1 MKTNFRQ
8 CIPIY
13 TWNLKLINSD
23 DIRQVNRFQEPP
35 AFGALCD
42 LIWSDPGEDFGKE
55 DAVEVGKFSKD
66 SSGEWNFT
74 AIGEGYV
81 GGIMAFIKKYAK
93 NF

>member
-13 TWNLKLINSD
+13 TWNLKFINSD

-55 DAVEVGKFSKD
+55 AQGTEDFIPNQTRGC
-66 SSGEWNFT
+66 
-74 AIGEGYV
+74 GY
-81 GGIMAFIKKYAK
+81 FYR
-93 NF
+93 